1 MNGYA
6 PTYDDFLQYQRGRA
20 AEVTAE
26 RFCALLPDSEARVD
40 AFIFPNSVDENTPAA
55 AVEAYKKAV
64 CAVVC
69 VAYDYPAG
77 ASTHYTSGKVSETF
91 TAETIPTADKAAKYY
106 LSGSGLLCRWL

>member
-1 MNGYA
+1 MSDYA
-6 PTYDDFLQYQRGRA
+6 PTYQQFTEYQPGRA
-20 AEVTAE
+20 SDIDSE
-26 RFCALLPDSEARVD
+26 RFDALLPDCEARVD
-40 AFIFPNSVDENTPAA
+40 AFIFPNEIDSETPAA
-55 AVEAYKKAV
+55 AVEAYQRAI

-69 VAYDYPAG
+69 VAFDYPAG